1 MYLVFGRNSDF
12 YYLNTFIVEEVMVIA
27 GGRDNVKYKLQG
39 ETYHKTLDVVNSDG
53 NVCEDHDLT
62 DLPEEL
68 EGFGMAS
75 RQGRYIYVCGGQNRG
90 TTCFYHCGNYIFL
103 LLYF

>member
-1 MYLVFGRNSDF
+1 M
-12 YYLNTFIVEEVMVIA
+12 IIA
-27 GGRDNVKYKLQG
+27 GGRDDVRYDILSA
-39 ETYHKTLDVVNSDG
+39 TYHKTLDVINSHG
-53 NVCEDHDLT
+53 QACADHDLP

-75 RQGRYIYVCGGQNRG
+75 RNNRYIYVCGGINRG
-90 TTCFYHCGNYIFL
+90 ANCFTTCGNYIFL